1 MGILF
6 SVIGALVGAI
16 IVYIIMRGRQEEVKQ
31 INRAQLEAF
40 DKEVQEKKIV
50 TQRLIDSYN
59 ESLERVKQENNRALE
74 HARQYNQ
81 EQLKQVQS
89 DYYNKV
95 QDYTDKANDTQ
106 RK

>member
-6 SVIGALVGAI
+6 SMIGALIGAI
-16 IVYIIMRGRQEEVKQ
+16 IVYIIMRGRQEKIKQ

-59 ESLERVKQENNRALE
+59 ESLERAKQEIIRHQNTRDDTIKNN
-74 HARQYNQ
+74 
-81 EQLKQVQS
+81 
-89 DYYNKV
+89 
-95 QDYTDKANDTQ
+95 
-106 RK
+106 